1 MNEVNSSLVLEF
13 EFDKIA
19 PASGGGGGI
28 LARRL
33 SQNPPMIS
41 ISDLQAEFSFGRT
54 DLCLLKSVKIQKRD
68 GSDFDSEDEDDAD
81 FLSHLPSL
89 DTSRDDDEDVD
100 VLEDFDFDPT
110 VVNATAFL
118 DKFGNVVN
126 LEYEF
131 QFLLTTEGGAT
142 ATKDAKAIIKI
153 CGDETLTSA
162 SPEDLDF

>member
-1 MNEVNSSLVLEF
+1 M
-13 EFDKIA
+13 
-19 PASGGGGGI
+19 
-28 LARRL
+28 
-33 SQNPPMIS
+33 
-41 ISDLQAEFSFGRT
+41 
-54 DLCLLKSVKIQKRD
+54 KSVKIQKRD

-131 QFLLTTEGGAT
+131 
-142 ATKDAKAIIKI
+142 
-153 CGDETLTSA
+153 
-162 SPEDLDF
+162 